1 LPFLPSMIFWR
12 AIQRLSA
19 IHKQYLMKKTIKE
32 KLLYNLATV
41 AIIMVVASPAWA
53 TSYAPLTSSASVF
66 TGDGWNMFANDDG
79 TLAPG
84 YGGQYFDAEYFFY
97 KIEGSTLSIGL
108 QAGFNV
114 VTGVQTYSSYKYYAG
129 DIALSFDGSTANG
142 YEYAID
148 FGRVTKDYQL
158 DNVGTGGVH
167 AAGLYSVTT
176 WNNDMYSS
184 FISASSPFAM
194 ATGTKATDITI
205 ATGDGGTSSNHYYY
219 EIATF
224 DVSGIAGSNPF
235 IMDAHWTMSCGND
248 SINGRAEVTVPEPST
263 LILLAS
269 GLLGFG
275 VFVTL
280 KT

>member
-1 LPFLPSMIFWR
+1 MIFWR

-19 IHKQYLMKKTIKE
+19 IHKQYLMKKTNKE
-32 KLLYNLATV
+32 NVLCNLAIA
-41 AIIMVVASPAWA
+41 AIIMIVASPAWA
-53 TSYAPLTSSASVF
+53 TSYAPLTSPASVF
-66 TGDGWNMFANDDG
+66 TGNGWNMFANDDG

-148 FGRVTKDYQL
+148 FGNVTKDYQL

-194 ATGTKATDITI
+194 A
-205 ATGDGGTSSNHYYY
+205 DGGTSSNHYYY

-224 DVSGIAGSNPF
+224 DVSGIVGSNLF

-280 KT
+280 K